1 MMKNETDE
9 VTKKAFDSLKSRH
22 QNSLESMKGSEFIF
36 DYIHLLYNKSH
47 KINPNHDG
55 SYIDSANG
63 IESSITVTVSLN
75 RQEIKKDPQ
84 RTKIIKPV
92 INQNNWEGINFSSE
106 KKD

>member
-63 IESSITVTVSLN
+63 RESSIHCNCLVKST
-75 RQEIKKDPQ
+75 R
-84 RTKIIKPV
+84 
-92 INQNNWEGINFSSE
+92 NQKRSS
-106 KKD
+106 KNKNH